1 MYYILDA
8 AWQGLVGLF
17 HVGPFLLLLLGM
29 FLGNI
34 VGILPGLGGQFL
46 LAVLIPFCF
55 GMDLY
60 SGMALLLSAHA
71 VTGTGGAITSILF
84 NTPGEAST
92 AVTCLDGFEMTK
104 KGQAGRAMGAAL
116 YASGVGGVIGALALL
131 LVIPVM
137 RIIVLS
143 FGPPEFFMLTV
154 LGISFIGSLGVKS
167 PVKGL
172 ICGLFGLLLSLFGE
186 DPSTGV
192 IRYSFGSLYLYEG
205 MRQIPVVLGI
215 FAVAE
220 MIHLGVNGADVI
232 DAKYLEVKDSVWDG
246 IRDVHRHWWLTVKSS
261 LIAVWIGFLPGL
273 GGVASSFFTYGFAQR
288 ISKHPETFGHGNVEG
303 VIAPEAANNAKEG
316 GALIPTIGFG
326 VPGSSGMAIILGAFL
341 ILGVTPGP
349 KMLNQH
355 LPVVFAMG
363 WTLAIANVIG
373 AAVTLVFA
381 QWMAKAASVRSG
393 ILVPIILVFI
403 AMGSYTASN
412 SIGDLLVT
420 LIFGILGYFTKVYD
434 YPKAPFVLGL
444 VLGRIAEGNF
454 NLSYDLYGLGF
465 ITRPITF
472 VIFLMVVWALAD
484 PIIKHYRK
492 KREEVQA

>member
-1 MYYILDA
+1 MYLLDA
-8 AWQGLVGLF
+8 AWQGLAGVF
-17 HVGPFLLLLLGM
+17 NAVPFLLMLLGV

-34 VGILPGLGGQFL
+34 VGVLPGLGGQFL

-55 GMDLY
+55 GLDLFA
-60 SGMALLLSAHA
+60 GMALLLSAHA
-71 VTGTGGAITSILF
+71 VTGTGGSITSILF
-84 NTPGEAST
+84 NTPGEASN

-116 YASGVGGVIGALALL
+116 YSSGVGGVIGALSLL

-137 RIIVLS
+137 RAIVLS

-154 LGISFIGSLGVKS
+154 LGISFIASLEVKS
-167 PVKGL
+167 PMKGL

-192 IRYSFGSLYLYEG
+192 IRFNFGTLYLYEG
-205 MRQIPVVLGI
+205 MRQIPVVLGV
-215 FAVAE
+215 FAMAE
-220 MIHLGVNGADVI
+220 MIHLGVKGTDLI
-232 DAKYLEVKDSVWDG
+232 EAKYLEVKDSVWEG
-246 IRDVHRHWWLTVKSS
+246 VRDVHRHWWLTIKSS
-261 LIAVWIGFLPGL
+261 FIAVWLGFLPGL
-273 GGVASSFFTYGFAQR
+273 GGVASSFFTYGYAQR
-288 ISKHPETFGHGNVEG
+288 ISKNPDTFGHGNVEG

-326 VPGSSGMAIILGAFL
+326 VPGSSGMALILGAFL

-355 LPVVFAMG
+355 LPTVFGMA
-363 WTLAIANVIG
+363 WTVAIANVIG
-373 AAVTLVFA
+373 AAVTLVLA
-381 QWMAKAASVRSG
+381 KWMAKAASIRTS
-393 ILVPIILVFI
+393 ILLPVIMVFI

-412 SIGDLLVT
+412 SMGDLVIT
-420 LIFGILGYFTKVYD
+420 LIFGVVGYFMKVYD

-454 NLSYDLYGLGF
+454 NLSYDLYGFGF
-465 ITRPITF
+465 MTRPITF
-472 VIFLMVVWALAD
+472 FIFLLVLWALIG
-484 PIIKHYRK
+484 PIIKLHK
-492 KREEVQA
+492 EKREEAKA